1 MWHHPKYYEE
11 MKRKR
16 KELERQATSNK
27 QEGES
32 KDEHQASSDK
42 RQASEQEA
50 IKIHEAWC
58 LENGYLKPQATSV
71 KLPGSRYKSSD
82 YSKRAT
88 NCRSDDMTQESCK
101 RQAAST
107 RNPDS
112 SSKRQAPS
120 SDKNFSM
127 SLNPDSLGSS
137 FRPPATRSR
146 IQEPS

>member
-1 MWHHPKYYEE
+1 MSIK
-11 MKRKR
+11 
-16 KELERQATSNK
+16 RQATS
-27 QEGES
+27 
-32 KDEHQASSDK
+32 DK
-42 RQASEQEA
+42 RLSKKR
-50 IKIHEAWC
+50 IKIHEAWA
-58 LENGYLKPQATSV
+58 LRMDMKPQASSN

-88 NCRSDDMTQESCK
+88 NCAQSMKPQASSHK
-101 RQAAST
+101 RQATST

-137 FRPPATRSR
+137 FRPLATRSR